1 MKITRK
7 GFILALV
14 TLSLAFWLPVGSAAE
29 KAGGNKT
36 RVLVVTGGHGFEVA
50 PFYRVFEDNPDIT
63 FVAVEHDAKSGFK
76 LIRQGPDGSDQPF
89 GAPVAH
95 GFFTPDAA
103 KQYDVIVLYDMWPNI
118 SEAAKANLVSILKN
132 GKGLVAT
139 HHCLAGYPTWDE
151 YAKIIGGKYYLEK
164 TVENGVDRPASTY
177 KDNVDFTVQVADSQH
192 PVTKGLKDFKIHDE
206 TYGKFG
212 VKSDVKVLLTT
223 EEPTSTRSI
232 CWAKEYGKAR
242 VVYLALGHDH
252 LAFENPNYRQL
263 LAQAI
268 QWTAGK

>member
-1 MKITRK
+1 MNTTRK

-14 TLSLAFWLPVGSAAE
+14 TLSLAFWLPAGSAAE
-29 KAGGNKT
+29 QAAIQKI

-50 PFYRVFEDNPDIT
+50 PFYQVFEDNPNIT
-63 FVAVEHDAKSGFK
+63 FVAVEHQAQGGFK
-76 LIRQGPDGSDQPF
+76 LIRKGPDGSDRPF
-89 GAPVAH
+89 GEPVAH

-118 SEAAKANLVSILKN
+118 SEEAKANLMSILKS

-139 HHCLAGYPTWDE
+139 HHCLAGYPKWDE
-151 YAKIIGGKYYLEK
+151 YANIIGGKYYQEK
-164 TVENGVDRPASTY
+164 TVENGVEKPASTY
-177 KDNVDFTVQVADSQH
+177 QHDVDFTVQVADPQH
-192 PVTKGLKDFKIHDE
+192 PVIRGLKDFKIHDE

-212 VKSDVKVLLTT
+212 VRPDVKVLLTT

-232 CWAKEYGKAR
+232 GWTKEYGKAR

-252 LAFENPNYRQL
+252 LAFENPNYRKL